1 MSDVE
6 EEDAGSIPSRA
17 MRFLGVVLGP
27 GVSIR
32 ITMGKSPSEEV
43 LESLLIHC
51 FRRIA
56 GLQAVAASSC
66 SEMLIPIFPT

>member
-1 MSDVE
+1 MSEVE

-32 ITMGKSPSEEV
+32 IASVGS
-43 LESLLIHC
+43 
-51 FRRIA
+51 
-56 GLQAVAASSC
+56 AVSRPLRFSALFYALDVRLATYCAAVHIQC
-66 SEMLIPIFPT
+66 SHVHQ